1 MIHLLNVKNVT
12 AIVPG
17 AIATN
22 ATATGNVID
31 TKGFKYALITLHQN
45 AASATNSSAT
55 LKSITLSESDSTSS
69 FSAISG
75 GGGLTAASG
84 TSWAIPVS
92 NDTNGSSVVVRIGVD
107 LRQNR
112 KRYLQLACTNLA
124 SASGVTAIGAD
135 CKLGLAEQVPSSDSE
150 AGAGDSI
157 LI

>member
-22 ATATGNVID
+22 ATTTGNVID

-55 LKSITLSESDSTSS
+55 LKSITLSESDTTSS

-84 TSWAIPVS
+84 TSWAIAVN
-92 NDTNGSSVVVRIGVD
+92 NDTAFGAAIQIGVD
-107 LRQNR
+107 LRQAR

-124 SASGVTAIGAD
+124 SSSGITAIGAD
-135 CKLGLAEQVPSSDSE
+135 CKLCNAEASPNSDTE
-150 AGAGDSI
+150 AGVADQI

>member
-22 ATATGNVID
+22 ATATGTVID

-55 LKSITLSESDSTSS
+55 LKSITLSESDTTSS

-84 TSWAIPVS
+84 TSWAIPV
-92 NDTNGSSVVVRIGVD
+92 NNNTSSGASIQIGVD
-107 LRQNR
+107 LRQGR

-124 SASGVTAIGAD
+124 SSSGITAVGAD
-135 CKLGLAEQVPSSDSE
+135 CKLGNAEQTPDSDSE
-150 AGAGDSI
+150 FGVADQF